1 MAKIHPVLITAF
13 APLML
18 GAALLP
24 QLSHADEAERQIAV
38 TGKAERRVAP
48 DMAVLQ
54 LGVMSENA
62 DAAVARREAD
72 DIINR
77 ALSVLRDAKL
87 ADADIDTTGLTISPQ
102 YRWLPDVRKQ
112 ELTGYRATRNIEV
125 RLLDL
130 DALGVLVTELTD
142 AGINRMQSPRL
153 GLQDE
158 EQVYQEVLAAAAQ
171 NARARAEVLANALG
185 EDLGSVVSLST
196 ERAPAPQPMRAERM
210 MMAADVSPAPPEE
223 SYSPGYLQYSVTL
236 NATFELD

>member
-1 MAKIHPVLITAF
+1 MPRFHPMLATCL
-13 APLML
+13 APLLL

-24 QLSHADEAERQIAV
+24 QLSHADDSARQIAV
-38 TGKAERRVAP
+38 TGKAEHRVAP

-54 LGVMSENA
+54 LGVMTEDK

-72 DIINR
+72 AIVNR
-77 ALSVLRDAKL
+77 ALAVLRDAQL
-87 ADADIDTTGLTISPQ
+87 AEADIDTTGLTISPQ

-130 DALGVLVTELTD
+130 DALGVLVTQLTD
-142 AGINRMQSPRL
+142 AGINRMQSPQL

-171 NARARAEVLANALG
+171 NARARAEVLAEALG
-185 EDLGSVVSLST
+185 EDLGPLLSLST
-196 ERAPAPQPMRAERM
+196 ERAPLPRPVRAERM
-210 MMAADVSPAPPEE
+210 MMAADAAPAAPEE
-223 SYSPGYLQYSVTL
+223 SYSPGYLNYSVTL
-236 NATFELD
+236 NASFEID